1 MGLKSTSSL
10 IWLGK
15 QKEKEVFKL
24 CEEHMNKIVATIVGL
39 KKTVY
44 AFCESDATK
53 MNSAFVEV
61 SDREKEADEIKRKVI
76 EKLSKG
82 IFHPINR
89 EEIIRLILTADD
101 VATNAKAATRRL
113 KLIPLGKISK
123 GLKAGLKTMSDNL
136 VNMVELVI
144 NAMRTMTKN
153 PHDAIELANEVERIE
168 ENIDDFRMDQLV
180 PKLTAWTNKSK
191 TVGFSLM
198 LKETIDSM
206 EKVADC
212 CEDVADEIRGMA
224 ISHA

>member
-1 MGLKSTSSL
+1 MKSTSSF

-15 QKEKEVFKL
+15 EREKEVFKL

-44 AFCESDATK
+44 AFCDSDATK
-53 MNSAFVEV
+53 MNSAFAEV

-76 EKLSKG
+76 EELSKG

-101 VATNAKAATRRL
+101 VATNAQAATRRL
-113 KLIPLGKISK
+113 KLIPLGKLEE
-123 GLKAGLKTMSDNL
+123 GLKAGLKTMSDEL
-136 VNMVELVI
+136 VNIVERVS
-144 NAMRTMTKN
+144 NALRTLTKN
-153 PHDAIELANEVERIE
+153 PHDAIGLANEAETIE

-180 PKLTAWTNKSK
+180 PKLIATLNRCK
-191 TVGFSLM
+191 TIGFCLM
-198 LKETIDSM
+198 LKETIDRM
-206 EKVADC
+206 EDVADR
-212 CEDVADEIRGMA
+212 CEDVADVIRGIA